1 MLQPDIY
8 EKQTSLD
15 RVELTD
21 EFLKAC
27 EMAVLLCSLSLN
39 LLDVTE
45 VGDPGLRGTEP
56 DLSARPQLGALFER
70 ADAQP
75 IGLCVMGRSGVD
87 RGAAIGTE
95 RVCTLITALGRLD
108 VDLGLTR
115 SKLQIPMAKIGTSR
129 NLNTVA
135 KLVEMSSRS

>member
-1 MLQPDIY
+1 MAQMNLG
-8 EKQTSLD
+8 
-15 RVELTD
+15 LTD
-21 EFLKAC
+21 RNYKPYTRAS
-27 EMAVLLCSLSLN
+27 ASNPLLRSLSLN

-70 ADAQP
+70 PDAQP

-95 RVCTLITALGRLD
+95 RVCALITALGRLD

-115 SKLQIPMAKIGTSR
+115 
-129 NLNTVA
+129 
-135 KLVEMSSRS
+135 